1 MNHNKAYIIKGSEI
15 DQTGRKEWIE
25 IITRSKSKAER
36 FKINLNKSLL
46 KEIEKGREVFDL
58 YIKNDGDQ
66 NNTSWDEMEFHTE
79 KMNDKEFTSFC
90 SYRYGKSL
98 PFRIEEIELS

>member
-46 KEIEKGREVFDL
+46 KEI
-58 YIKNDGDQ
+58 
-66 NNTSWDEMEFHTE
+66 
-79 KMNDKEFTSFC
+79 
-90 SYRYGKSL
+90 
-98 PFRIEEIELS
+98 